1 MTPAELIT
9 RKLKQAI
16 ESAGATV
23 PVISLLLEALE
34 GEKHETGSS
43 FIAITVQVSEQLE
56 ESIPHYRFEVSV
68 AIVAAIDDDKSGGL
82 FKTNH
87 DAIWSVFDNF
97 ARGDNCTAL
106 GDEGDEL
113 AGGAAH
119 IFAVDGFQLGA
130 GNAPT
135 FTDDEHGGSWSTSFA
150 ATITGRAN

>member
-1 MTPAELIT
+1 MTPSELIT
-9 RKLKQAI
+9 RKLKAAI
-16 ESAGATV
+16 ENAGATV

-34 GEKHETGSS
+34 GEKHETSSS
-43 FIAITVQVSEQLE
+43 FIALNVHISEQIE
-56 ESIPHYRFEVSV
+56 EPLPHYRFEVSADV
-68 AIVAAIDDDKSGGL
+68 VAAIDDDKSGGL
-82 FKTNH
+82 FKENY

-113 AGGAAH
+113 AEGVSHVFAA
-119 IFAVDGFQLGA
+119 DGFQLGA
-130 GNAPT
+130 GSAPT